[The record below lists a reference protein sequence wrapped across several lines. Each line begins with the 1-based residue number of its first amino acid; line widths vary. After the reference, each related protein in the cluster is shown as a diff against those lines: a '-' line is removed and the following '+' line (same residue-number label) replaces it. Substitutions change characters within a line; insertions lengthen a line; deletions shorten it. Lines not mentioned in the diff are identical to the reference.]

1 MDFSADTASANT
13 AEDPPMPWPA
23 SRRRWTGWASPR
35 AATRASAQL
44 AENARLRK
52 AMGEALGDLDGLI
65 ARVEG
70 LLPGRPPRRIRL
82 GRVTLMIGGRDYAV
96 ACAEGE
102 EAHVAGLGQM
112 IDAKLAELPSATAQ
126 SEVRSLL
133 FAALLLADEVS
144 ELRHALPDPASPR
157 RSRTRPDPA
166 RPVPPASTPLPKG
179 WNSSPTR
186 WPRPIERIVGE
197 GA

>member
-1 MDFSADTASANT
+1 LS
-13 AEDPPMPWPA
+13 
-23 SRRRWTGWASPR
+23 
-35 AATRASAQL
+35 
-44 AENARLRK
+44 
-52 AMGEALGDLDGLI
+52 
-65 ARVEG
+65 
-70 LLPGRPPRRIRL
+70 
-82 GRVTLMIGGRDYAV
+82 RVTLMIGGRDYAV

-144 ELRHALPDPASPR
+144 ELRHALPDPAAMPEAIPEPAPIR
-157 RSRTRPDPA
+157 RR
-166 RPVPPASTPLPKG
+166 RPVQRPPQRHCPKAG
-179 WNSSPTR
+179 TARQRAGRGRLS
-186 WPRPIERIVGE
+186 ELLK